1 MAERFPEPAA
11 VVMDPVEVAINSRFD
26 ELVHTVNRRRVELL
40 LEYRERR
47 DEMRARE
54 TGLIRTKQQLL
65 QTKEQLHDKMEE
77 NMLHS
82 LREKMTEDIET
93 KLRDLEVTDRPMELS
108 FQCETREVEETISQ
122 LGQLIQKQILSTPNY
137 PALSQP
143 RISVCEKGTGPGQ
156 LDLPKGIAYDETS
169 HLIYVTDS
177 NGISSK
183 SSRVCVFSEEGEYIH
198 SFGQE
203 ELGFPAGVA
212 ISGKNIYVCDGFKCT
227 IIRYKLPDYRL
238 VSRVGK
244 EGSGV
249 NKFSNPQHI
258 SVSSNG
264 DVYVADKD
272 NHRVVVMDCELRFKH
287 SIQHSTMTKPFDVKT
302 LNDEVYVLSSQ
313 DNPCLHV
320 FHKSGSKLRSFITR
334 GKGSDFQVERG
345 YSFCFDK
352 QKNILIGNYKCIKTF
367 SPAGILLHTLGGS
380 QDEDKQIRP
389 YGITVTPNNK
399 IVCSSSLTKFKLHI
413 FY

>member
-40 LEYRERR
+40 LEHRERR

-65 QTKEQLHDKMEE
+65 QAKEQLHDKMEE
-77 NMLHS
+77 NTLHS

-122 LGQLIQKQILSTPNY
+122 LGRLIQKQILSTPNY
-137 PALSQP
+137 PQP
-143 RISVCEKGTGPGQ
+143 RISVCEEGKGPGQ
-156 LDLPKGIAYDETS
+156 LNWPRGIAYDETS
-169 HLIYVTDS
+169 HLIYVVDS
-177 NGISSK
+177 NGIW

-198 SFGQE
+198 SFGE
-203 ELGFPAGVA
+203 GELNIPVGVA
-212 ISGKNIYVCDGFKCT
+212 ISGENIYVSACLMCT
-227 IIRYKLPDYRL
+227 FFRYKLPDYRL
-238 VSRVGK
+238 VSRVGE
-244 EGSGV
+244 EGSGK
-249 NKFSNPQHI
+249 NEFSDPQRI

-264 DVYVADKD
+264 DVYVADLF
-272 NHRVVVMDCELRFKH
+272 NNRVVVMDCKLRFKH
-287 SIQHSTMTKPFDVKT
+287 SIQHSAMTYPCDVRT
-302 LNDEVYVLSSQ
+302 LNDEVYVLSLQ
-313 DNPCLHV
+313 DNPCFHV
-320 FHKSGSKLRSFITR
+320 FHKSGRKLRSFITR
-334 GKGSDFQVERG
+334 GKGSEYQVEEG
-345 YSFCFDK
+345 CCFCLDK
-352 QKNILIGNYKCIKTF
+352 LNNILIGDYMAKRIKVF

-380 QDEDKQIRP
+380 QDEDKQIKPR
-389 YGITVTPNNK
+389 GIIVTSNNN
-399 IVCSSSLTKFKLHI
+399 IICSSESTNFRLHI

>member
-65 QTKEQLHDKMEE
+65 QAKEQLHDKMEE

-82 LREKMTEDIET
+82 LREKMTEEIET

-122 LGQLIQKQILSTPNY
+122 LGQLIQKQIPSIPNY

-143 RISVCEKGTGPGQ
+143 RISVCEGGTGPGQ
-156 LDLPKGIAYDETS
+156 LYSPNETAYDETN
-169 HLIYVTDS
+169 HLIYVANYS
-177 NGISSK
+177 FK

-198 SFGQE
+198 SFGKG
-203 ELGFPAGVA
+203 ELVGPVGVA
-212 ISGKNIYVCDGFKCT
+212 ISGENIYVSEFLKCT
-227 IIRYKLPDYRL
+227 IFRYKLPDYRL
-238 VSRVGK
+238 VSKVGK
-244 EGSGV
+244 KGSGE
-249 NKFSNPQHI
+249 NEFSSPQHI

-264 DVYVADKD
+264 DVYVADYG
-272 NHRVVVMDCELRFKH
+272 NNRVVVMDCELRFKH
-287 SIQHSTMTKPFDVKT
+287 SIQHSTMTKPLEVKT
-302 LNDEVYVLSSQ
+302 LNDEVYVLSSK

-334 GKGSDFQVERG
+334 GEGSGFQVEG
-345 YSFCFDK
+345 GFCFCLDK
-352 QKNILIGNYKCIKTF
+352 QNNILIGDYKCIKVF

-380 QDEDKQIRP
+380 QDKDKEIQPR
-389 YGITVTPNNK
+389 GITVTPNNK
-399 IVCSSSLTKFKLHI
+399 IVCSSSLTKFRLHI
-413 FY
+413 FV

>member
-82 LREKMTEDIET
+82 LREKMTEEIET

-137 PALSQP
+137 PALSQQH
-143 RISVCEKGTGPGQ
+143 ISVCEKGTGPGQ
-156 LDLPKGIAYDETS
+156 LYSPEGIAYDETNQ
-169 HLIYVTDS
+169 LIYIADIT
-177 NGISSK
+177 GIMLG
-183 SSRVCVFSEEGEYIH
+183 RVCVFSEEGECIR
-198 SFGQE
+198 SFGKG
-203 ELGFPAGVA
+203 ELVGPVGVA
-212 ISGKNIYVCDGFKCT
+212 ISGENIYVSDFSKCT
-227 IIRYKLPDYRL
+227 IFRYKLPDYRL
-238 VSRVGK
+238 VSKVGK
-244 EGSGV
+244 KGSGE
-249 NKFSNPQHI
+249 NEFSSPQHI

-264 DVYVADKD
+264 DVYVADYG
-272 NHRVVVMDCELRFKH
+272 NNRVVVMDCELRFKH
-287 SIQHSTMTKPFDVKT
+287 SIQHSTMTKPLEVKT
-302 LNDEVYVLSSQ
+302 LNDEVYVLSYIN
-313 DNPCLHV
+313 NPCLHV
-320 FHKSGSKLRSFITR
+320 FHKSGNKLRSFITR
-334 GKGSDFQVERG
+334 GKGSDFQVETG
-345 YSFCFDK
+345 FCFCLDK
-352 QKNILIGNYKCIKTF
+352 QSNILIGDYKCIKTF
-367 SPAGILLHTLGGS
+367 SPAGILLHTLGSS
-380 QDEDKQIRP
+380 QDEDKQIQP

-399 IVCSSSLTKFKLHI
+399 IVCSSFSTKFRLHI

>member
-26 ELVHTVNRRRVELL
+26 ELVHTVNRRRVDLL

-108 FQCETREVEETISQ
+108 FQCETREMEETISQ

-143 RISVCEKGTGPGQ
+143 RISVCEQGTGPGQ
-156 LDLPKGIAYDETS
+156 LYRPKGVAYDETS
-169 HLIYVTDS
+169 HLIYVADM
-177 NGISSK
+177 SSM
-183 SSRVCVFSEEGEYIH
+183 SGRVCVFSEEGEYIH
-198 SFGQE
+198 SFGE
-203 ELGFPAGVA
+203 RKLVGPVGVA
-212 ISGKNIYVCDGFKCT
+212 ISGENIYVSDSSKCT
-227 IIRYKLPDYRL
+227 IFRYQLPDYRL
-238 VSRVGK
+238 VSSLGK
-244 EGSGV
+244 ERSGK
-249 NKFSNPQHI
+249 NEFYSPQRI

-264 DVYVADKD
+264 DVYAADYG
-272 NHRVVVMDCELRFKH
+272 NNRVVVMDCELRFKH
-287 SIQHSTMTKPFDVKT
+287 SIQHSTMTRPFDVKT
-302 LNDEVYVLSSQ
+302 LNDEVYVLSSK
-313 DNPCLHV
+313 DSPCLHV
-320 FHKSGSKLRSFITR
+320 FHKSGSKLRSFITSGR
-334 GKGSDFQVERG
+334 GSGYQVDG
-345 YSFCFDK
+345 GFCFCLDK
-352 QKNILIGNYKCIKTF
+352 QNNILIGDSIAKRIKVF

-380 QDEDKQIRP
+380 QDREKEIQP
-389 YGITVTPNNK
+389 LGITATPNNN
-399 IVCSSSLTKFKLHI
+399 IICSSDFTTKFKLHI

>member
-40 LEYRERR
+40 LEHRERR

-65 QTKEQLHDKMEE
+65 QAKEQLHDKMEE
-77 NMLHS
+77 NTLHS

-143 RISVCEKGTGPGQ
+143 RISVCEEGTGPGQ
-156 LDLPKGIAYDETS
+156 LYTPRGIAYDETN
-169 HLIYVTDS
+169 HLIYVVDCS
-177 NGISSK
+177 LMSG
-183 SSRVCVFSEEGEYIH
+183 RVCVFSEEGEYIH
-198 SFGQE
+198 SFGQGK
-203 ELGFPAGVA
+203 LSNPFGVA
-212 ISGKNIYVCDGFKCT
+212 ISGENMYISEILKYT
-227 IIRYKLPDYRL
+227 ILHYKLPDYRL

-244 EGSGV
+244 KGSGE
-249 NKFSNPQHI
+249 NEFSSPRHI

-264 DVYVADKD
+264 DVYVADRG
-272 NHRVVVMDCELRFKH
+272 NNRVVVMDCELRLKH
-287 SIQHSTMTKPFDVKT
+287 SIQHSTMTKPCDVKT

-320 FHKSGSKLRSFITR
+320 FHKSGDKLRSFITR
-334 GKGSDFQVERG
+334 GKGSSYQIEKG
-345 YSFCFDK
+345 YCFCLDK
-352 QKNILIGNYKCIKTF
+352 ENNIFIGEYTAKRIKVF
-367 SPAGILLHTLGGS
+367 SPAGILLHTLGSS
-380 QDEDKQIRP
+380 QDEDKEIQP
-389 YGITVTPNNK
+389 EGITVTPNNK
-399 IVCSSSLTKFKLHI
+399 IVCCSFTKFKLHV

>member
-47 DEMRARE
+47 DEMRAKE
-54 TGLIRTKQQLL
+54 TDLIRTKQQLL

-77 NMLHS
+77 NILHS

-143 RISVCEKGTGPGQ
+143 RISVCEEGTGPGQ
-156 LDLPKGIAYDETS
+156 LNSPSGIAYDETS
-169 HLIYVTDS
+169 HLIYAADYS
-177 NGISSK
+177 YM
-183 SSRVCVFSEEGEYIH
+183 SSRVCVFSEEGGYIH
-198 SFGQE
+198 SVGE
-203 ELGFPAGVA
+203 GELVGPLGIA
-212 ISGKNIYVCDGFKCT
+212 ISEENIYVSGCSECT
-227 IIRYKLPDYRL
+227 IFHYKLPDYRL

-244 EGSGV
+244 EGSGE
-249 NKFSNPQHI
+249 NEFFDPQYI
-258 SVSSNG
+258 SVSSEG
-264 DVYVADKD
+264 DVYVADYG
-272 NHRVVVMDCELRFKH
+272 NNRVVVMDCELRFKL
-287 SIQHSTMTKPFDVKT
+287 SIQHSTMTEPCDVKT
-302 LNDEVYVLSSQ
+302 LNDEVYVLSSE

-320 FHKSGSKLRSFITR
+320 FNKSGSKHRSFITC
-334 GKGSDFQVERG
+334 GKGSDFQVDG
-345 YSFCFDK
+345 GCCFCFDK
-352 QKNILIGNYKCIKTF
+352 QSNILISDYTAKCIKVF

-380 QDEDKQIRP
+380 QDKDKEIQP
-389 YGITVTPNNK
+389 QGIIVTPNNK
-399 IVCSSSLTKFKLHI
+399 IVCSSIYTKFMLHI